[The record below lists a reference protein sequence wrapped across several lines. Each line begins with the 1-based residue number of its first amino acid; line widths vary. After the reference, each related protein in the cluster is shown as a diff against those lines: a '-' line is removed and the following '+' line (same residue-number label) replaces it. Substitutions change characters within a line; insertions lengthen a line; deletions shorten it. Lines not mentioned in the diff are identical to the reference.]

1 MNTILKVNND
11 FTYLVT
17 SDTAFKNKLW
27 EKMRF
32 RQRNYFHTRA
42 YQNGIWDGYIN
53 FLDKKTG
60 RFLTGL
66 LPEVELALNKYFKIP
81 YEIHDERNQ
90 LEFVVESIDKDF
102 LKQWTP
108 KGSDPLDLY
117 DYQVDLVNQAI
128 KHKRG
133 IVKAP
138 TAAGKT
144 NILISILKALPPNTP
159 TLFLVNRKTL
169 VSQNYKEMI
178 KWGLEN
184 VGRFNSDHH
193 EPNVITCANVQSLH
207 YLDRLLPK
215 FKVLVT
221 DEVHMMTN
229 NSGIRAF
236 KKLTGASIRIAVS
249 ATPFKF
255 GEKDHVQKYTVK
267 GYFGPLFEVESGVDG
282 KLTTSMLQDRG
293 MLSESICRFYPIDE
307 PQIPYDIWM
316 DAVTNGIANNFH
328 FHKIVTRL
336 AGKLDGRTLILV
348 DRIAHGDALS
358 NLIPDS
364 LWVRGQDNE
373 KTREYVIERLQNE
386 KNKVVAIATRQIFDT
401 GINFFVHNIINAT
414 DASSEHGVVQ
424 LTGRGLRKADDK
436 SILNYYDF
444 IFRINP
450 YLEDHSNDRI
460 KILKKEKH
468 EVVVMDAI
476 DF

>member
-1 MNTILKVNND
+1 
-11 FTYLVT
+11 
-17 SDTAFKNKLW
+17 
-27 EKMRF
+27 
-32 RQRNYFHTRA
+32 
-42 YQNGIWDGYIN
+42 
-53 FLDKKTG
+53 
-60 RFLTGL
+60 
-66 LPEVELALNKYFKIP
+66 
-81 YEIHDERNQ
+81 
-90 LEFVVESIDKDF
+90 
-102 LKQWTP
+102 
-108 KGSDPLDLY
+108 
-117 DYQVDLVNQAI
+117 
-128 KHKRG
+128 
-133 IVKAP
+133 
-138 TAAGKT
+138 
-144 NILISILKALPPNTP
+144 
-159 TLFLVNRKTL
+159 
-169 VSQNYKEMI
+169 
-178 KWGLEN
+178 
-184 VGRFNSDHH
+184 
-193 EPNVITCANVQSLH
+193 
-207 YLDRLLPK
+207 
-215 FKVLVT
+215 
-221 DEVHMMTN
+221 MMTN

-236 KKLTGASIRIAVS
+236 KKLTGTSIRIAVS

-267 GYFGPLFEVESGVDG
+267 GYFGPLFEVESGIDG

-293 MLSESICRFYPIDE
+293 MLSASICRFYPIDE
-307 PQIPYDIWM
+307 PQIPYDIWI

-348 DRIAHGDALS
+348 DRIAHGDALN

-386 KNKVVAIATRQIFDT
+386 KDKVVAIATRQIFDT

-450 YLEDHSNDRI
+450 YLENHSNDRI

-468 EVVVMDAI
+468 EVIVMDAI